1 MMKNNLLT
9 NQVTDLKDT
18 IPMMISDDYKE
29 RFKAE
34 YNQVLIRYQN
44 LKTMLHNW
52 DSGSLNFEPTCPRS
66 LYDLQI
72 KSMQE
77 YLTVLEARACIE
89 EITNIETEPE
99 PESIPDAYYVRLI
112 TETDRDQ
119 LERFDKKHITHC
131 AYTLLFPEK
140 TSGYGLF
147 KRKKNLSIQDEL
159 IGYCILDKDVYI
171 AGVDDFNTNVENIQ
185 KQFSTY
191 DFSKA
196 VLANFEQLPENKNL
210 HQFFLKQIIQQY
222 NQIIFLMETTPDEEY
237 MLKSFGFQYVEN
249 EWVYFPKK
257 EIVEIPEKKAS
268 PNTLHNNYYV
278 RLITEADKEQVQ
290 EMDEGVLGLDCVFE
304 IPNQYIGY
312 GLFEKSQNSSVPDEL
327 IGFSTIDKCINTR
340 VDIDNFKEHVKLI
353 QKQFPTYDFSKAAIV
368 EIEPYPTDKKVCQ
381 FFLQQVLEKYNQPVF
396 IESTVYCNKDFLK
409 EIGCISIEHEWLY
422 LPKEIM
428 KHRVYFTCENCSYF
442 NANSKTCQNKLGPQ
456 YNYKCRPDKTC
467 RYHHQYDIDIE

>member
-1 MMKNNLLT
+1 MKNNLL
-9 NQVTDLKDT
+9 NAQVTELKDT
-18 IPMMISDDYKE
+18 IPMMLSDDYKE

-34 YNQVLIRYQN
+34 YNQVLIRYQK

-89 EITNIETEPE
+89 GITNIETEPE
-99 PESIPDAYYVRLI
+99 PESIPD
-112 TETDRDQ
+112 
-119 LERFDKKHITHC
+119 
-131 AYTLLFPEK
+131 
-140 TSGYGLF
+140 
-147 KRKKNLSIQDEL
+147 
-159 IGYCILDKDVYI
+159 
-171 AGVDDFNTNVENIQ
+171 
-185 KQFSTY
+185 
-191 DFSKA
+191 
-196 VLANFEQLPENKNL
+196 
-210 HQFFLKQIIQQY
+210 
-222 NQIIFLMETTPDEEY
+222 
-237 MLKSFGFQYVEN
+237 
-249 EWVYFPKK
+249 
-257 EIVEIPEKKAS
+257 
-268 PNTLHNNYYV
+268 NYYV

-340 VDIDNFKEHVKLI
+340 MDIDNFKEHVKLI
-353 QKQFPTYDFSKAAIV
+353 QKQFPTYDFSQAAIV

-381 FFLQQVLEKYNQPVF
+381 FFLQQVLEKYNQPAF
-396 IESTVYCNKDFLK
+396 IENTTYCKKDFLK

-422 LPKEIM
+422 LPKEILE
-428 KHRVYFTCENCSYF
+428 HRIYFTCENCSYF

-456 YNYKCRPDKTC
+456 YNYKCRPDKIC